1 MSKRAEKPKVDRGG
15 EQVILCHTNGVLR
28 EWLPPLRG
36 RGALDTCS
44 AVAER
49 AENQNEKLME
59 GERLQREYT
68 ALPKPTALLIT
79 PQERQR
85 ILALAQNVPAMWS
98 EPTTSQAERKQ
109 RLGYLIKDV
118 TLTKREPE
126 ETARVAHAAYPKG
139 NLYMLPT
146 IL

>member
-1 MSKRAEKPKVDRGG
+1 
-15 EQVILCHTNGVLR
+15 
-28 EWLPPLRG
+28 
-36 RGALDTCS
+36 
-44 AVAER
+44 VARSLER
-49 AENQNEKLME
+49 DWNEKLLE
-59 GERLQREYT
+59 AERLQREYA

-85 ILALAQNVPAMWS
+85 ILALAQNVPAVWQAS
-98 EPTTSQAERKQ
+98 TTSQAERKQ